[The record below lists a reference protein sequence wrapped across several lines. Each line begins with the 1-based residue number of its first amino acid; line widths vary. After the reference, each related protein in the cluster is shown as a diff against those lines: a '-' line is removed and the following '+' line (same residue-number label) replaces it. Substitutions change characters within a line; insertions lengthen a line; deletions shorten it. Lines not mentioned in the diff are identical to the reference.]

1 LTLDLKHPDGRRIV
15 HRLLDDA
22 DVLVQNLA
30 PGAAGRMGLD
40 ADAVGR
46 SHPRVITATISGY
59 GQDGP
64 WRDRKAYDLLVQ
76 AEAGLLSVTGSPD
89 EVARTGVSIAD
100 IAAGMFTFS
109 GILTALYV
117 RATTGAVRSV
127 SVSLFDALVEWM
139 SQPLYYGRYGAA
151 PPARTGARHPTI
163 APYGPFTAGDGGTV
177 LLAVQNP
184 PEWLRLCEIVL
195 DRPDLVADPRFATN
209 PDRVA
214 HRDELEAIITA
225 ATARLGASE
234 LEQLLERAGVA
245 HARINGVEQLW
256 QHPVLSGRDRWR
268 EIQTPGGSVRAL
280 PPPAALGGVDAAMG
294 DVPALGADGRK
305 ILGELGYSSQRIDDL
320 VATGITTC

>member
-1 LTLDLKHPDGRRIV
+1 
-15 HRLLDDA
+15 
-22 DVLVQNLA
+22 
-30 PGAAGRMGLD
+30 
-40 ADAVGR
+40 
-46 SHPRVITATISGY
+46 
-59 GQDGP
+59 
-64 WRDRKAYDLLVQ
+64 
-76 AEAGLLSVTGSPD
+76 
-89 EVARTGVSIAD
+89 
-100 IAAGMFTFS
+100 
-109 GILTALYV
+109 
-117 RATTGAVRSV
+117 
-127 SVSLFDALVEWM
+127 M

-245 HARINGVEQLW
+245 HARMNGVEQLW